1 MRLALL
7 ADLHANRE
15 ATTACLAR
23 LRKLGFDQ
31 AVVLGDLVGYGADP
45 GWAIDTTQ
53 RLVDDGAV
61 AVLGNHDEAV
71 VNGPDE
77 HMHEQARLAIEWTR
91 GQLDAAQLAFLAS
104 LPLTVFDDD
113 RLYVHANARAPA
125 EWGYISSPAAAARSL
140 AATTARL
147 TFCGHVHEPALYHLR
162 PDGGAGH
169 FQPRAGYPTPLAA
182 SRRWLAL
189 PGSVG
194 QPRDGNPAACCAL
207 LDTDAATL
215 TFLRVPY
222 DHDASAARI
231 RAAGL
236 PDAFAARLAQGH

>member
-23 LRKLGFDQ
+23 LRRLGFDRL
-31 AVVLGDLVGYGADP
+31 AFLGDLVGYGADP
-45 GWAIDTTQ
+45 GWVIDTVQ
-53 RLVDDGAV
+53 RLVDDGAFV
-61 AVLGNHDEAV
+61 VQGNHDEATV
-71 VNGPDE
+71 QGPGE
-77 HMHEQARLAIEWTR
+77 QMHEQARAAIEWTR
-91 GQLDAAQLAFLAS
+91 RQLDPAQLAFLAA
-104 LPLTVFDDD
+104 LPLTVLDGD

-140 AATTARL
+140 AATPAL
-147 TFCGHVHEPALYHLR
+147 ITFCGHVHEPALYHSR

-169 FQPRAGYPTPLAA
+169 FQPRAGYPTPLAG

-194 QPRDGNPAACCAL
+194 QPRDGNPAACCAM
-207 LDTDAATL
+207 LDTDQATL

-222 DHDASAARI
+222 DHEAAAARI

-236 PDAFAARLAQGH
+236 PDSFAARLLEGY

>member
-1 MRLALL
+1 M
-7 ADLHANRE
+7 
-15 ATTACLAR
+15 
-23 LRKLGFDQ
+23 
-31 AVVLGDLVGYGADP
+31 
-45 GWAIDTTQ
+45 
-53 RLVDDGAV
+53 
-61 AVLGNHDEAV
+61 LGNHDEAV
-71 VNGPDE
+71 VKGPSG
-77 HMHEQARLAIEWTR
+77 HMHEQGRAAIDWTR
-91 GQLDAAQLAFLAS
+91 GQLDAAQLAFLAA
-104 LPLTVFDDD
+104 LPLTVTDDD

-125 EWGYISSPAAAARSL
+125 EWGYVSSPAAAARSL
-140 AATTARL
+140 AATTARI
-147 TFCGHVHEPALYHLR
+147 TFCGHVHEPALYHSR
-162 PDGGAGH
+162 ADGAAGH
-169 FQPRAGYPTPLAA
+169 FQPRAGYPTPLAG
-182 SRRWLAL
+182 SRRWLVL

>member
-31 AVVLGDLVGYGADP
+31 AALLGDLVGYGADP
-45 GWAIDTTQ
+45 GWTIDTAQ
-53 RLVDDGAV
+53 RLVDDGAF

-71 VNGPDE
+71 VNGPSE
-77 HMHEQARLAIEWTR
+77 HMHEQARAAIDWTR
-91 GQLDAAQLAFLAS
+91 TQLDSAQLAFLAA
-104 LPLTVFDDD
+104 LPLSLADQD
-113 RLYVHANARAPA
+113 RLYVHANAWEPA
-125 EWGYISSPAAAARSL
+125 GWAYISNPAAAARSL
-140 AATTARL
+140 AATPAQM
-147 TFCGHVHEPALYHLR
+147 TFCGHVHEPALYHSR
-162 PDGGAGH
+162 PDGAAGH
-169 FQPRAGYPTPLAA
+169 FLPRAGFATPLAA

-222 DHDASAARI
+222 DHDASAGRI

-236 PDAFAARLAQGH
+236 PDSFAARLAHGH

>member
-15 ATTACLAR
+15 ATTACLTR

-31 AVVLGDLVGYGADP
+31 AVLLGDLVGYGAEP
-45 GWAIDTTQ
+45 GWAIDTVH
-53 RLVDDGAV
+53 RMVEDGAF
-61 AVLGNHDEAV
+61 AVQGNHDEAV
-71 VNGPDE
+71 VKGSTE
-77 HMHEQARLAIEWTR
+77 QMHEQARVAIDWTR
-91 GQLDAAQLAFLAS
+91 NQLDTAQLAFLAA
-104 LPLTVFDDD
+104 LPLTVEDED
-113 RLYVHANARAPA
+113 RLYVHANAWAPA
-125 EWGYISSPAAAARSL
+125 GWGYISTPAAAARSL
-140 AATTARL
+140 AATPARI
-147 TFCGHVHEPALYHLR
+147 TFCGHVHEPALYHSR
-162 PDGGAGH
+162 PGGAAGY
-169 FQPRAGYPTPLAA
+169 FKPRAGFATPLAG

-207 LDTDAATL
+207 LDTGKAAL

-222 DHDASAARI
+222 DHDASAAHI

-236 PDAFAARLAQGH
+236 PEAFATRLLTGS

>member
-23 LRKLGFDQ
+23 LRKLGFDR

-45 GWAIDTTQ
+45 GWTVDTVQ
-53 RLVDDGAV
+53 RLVDDGAF
-61 AVLGNHDEAV
+61 AVQGNHDDAV
-71 VNGPDE
+71 VNGPGE
-77 HMHEQARLAIEWTR
+77 QMHAQARAAIDWTR
-91 GQLDAAQLAFLAS
+91 NQLDAAQLGFLAA
-104 LPLTVFDDD
+104 LPLTVADDD

-140 AATTARL
+140 AATPARI
-147 TFCGHVHEPALYHLR
+147 TFCGHVHEPALYHSR
-162 PDGGAGH
+162 PDGSAGH
-169 FQPRAGYPTPLAA
+169 FQPRAGFATPLAGR
-182 SRRWLAL
+182 RRWLAL

-207 LDTDAATL
+207 LDTHSETL

-222 DHDASAARI
+222 EHEAAAARI

-236 PDAFAARLAQGH
+236 PDAFAARLAQGC

>member
-23 LRKLGFDQ
+23 LRQLGFDR
-31 AVVLGDLVGYGADP
+31 AVLLGDLVGYGADP
-45 GWAIDTTQ
+45 GWVIDTVQ
-53 RLVDDGAV
+53 RMVDDGAF
-61 AVLGNHDEAV
+61 AVQGNHDEAV
-71 VNGPDE
+71 VQGPSE
-77 HMHEQARLAIEWTR
+77 QMHEQARAAIDWTR
-91 GQLDAAQLAFLAS
+91 AQLDATQLAFLAA
-104 LPLTVFDDD
+104 LPLTVADDD
-113 RLYVHANARAPA
+113 RLYVHANAWVPA
-125 EWGYISSPAAAARSL
+125 AWGYISTPAAAARSL
-140 AATTARL
+140 AATAARM
-147 TFCGHVHEPALYHLR
+147 TFCGHVHEPALYHSR
-162 PDGGAGH
+162 PGGAAGH
-169 FQPRAGYPTPLAA
+169 FTPRAGFATPLAG

-207 LDTDAATL
+207 LDTDTATI

-236 PDAFAARLAQGH
+236 PESFAARLAEGH

>member
-31 AVVLGDLVGYGADP
+31 AVLLGDLVGYGADP
-45 GWAIDTTQ
+45 GWVIDTVQ
-53 RLVDDGAV
+53 RMVDDGAF
-61 AVLGNHDEAV
+61 AVQGNHDEAV
-71 VNGPDE
+71 VEGPTAQ
-77 HMHEQARLAIEWTR
+77 MHEQARAAIDWTR
-91 GQLDAAQLAFLAS
+91 NQLDAAQLAFLAA
-104 LPLTVFDDD
+104 LPLTVEDED
-113 RLYVHANARAPA
+113 RLYVHANAWAPA
-125 EWGYISSPAAAARSL
+125 EWGYIDSPAAAARSL
-140 AATTARL
+140 AATPALMTI
-147 TFCGHVHEPALYHLR
+147 CGHVHEPALYHSR
-162 PDGGAGH
+162 PDGAAGH
-169 FQPRAGYPTPLAA
+169 FKPRAGFPTPLAG

-207 LDTDAATL
+207 FDTDAATL

-236 PDAFAARLAQGH
+236 PDAFAARLALGH

>member
-23 LRKLGFDQ
+23 LRKLGFDRL
-31 AVVLGDLVGYGADP
+31 AILGDLVGYGANP
-45 GWAIDTTQ
+45 GWVIDTVK
-53 RLVDDGAV
+53 RMVDDGAFV
-61 AVLGNHDEAV
+61 VQGNHDEAV
-71 VNGPDE
+71 VKGASE
-77 HMHEQARLAIEWTR
+77 QMHEQARAAIDWTR
-91 GQLDAAQLAFLAS
+91 RQLDTAQLAFLAA
-104 LPLTVFDDD
+104 LPLTVEDDD
-113 RLYVHANARAPA
+113 RLYVHANAWSPA
-125 EWGYISSPAAAARSL
+125 EWGYIGTQAAAARSL
-140 AATTARL
+140 AATPAL
-147 TFCGHVHEPALYHLR
+147 MTFCGHVHEPALYHSR
-162 PDGGAGH
+162 PDGSAGY
-169 FQPRAGYPTPLAA
+169 FLPRGGYPTPLAG

-189 PGSVG
+189 PGSAG

-207 LDTDAATL
+207 LDTDQATL

-236 PDAFAARLAQGH
+236 PDSFATRLLKGS